1 MLHLLLALG
10 IFGLITSTVYSVLVV
25 VGVRRFL
32 REHQVLRAQQVLRDQ
47 QVISDQRGQSAAFLP
62 PVSLLKPLHGA
73 EPNLEAHLEGFFEQD
88 YPSYEVL
95 FCARHAKDAGLEI
108 ARGVAARH
116 PLVPVRFVTSGE
128 PLYPNAKVASLERM
142 RHVASHDIL
151 LVSDSDVRVEPHYL
165 RSVVAPFAAEE
176 VGLVTCL
183 YRGVAMSARVPE
195 VGSRDLW
202 SQLEGVGM
210 SIEMT
215 SGVLVAEMM
224 EGMQFALGPTMAVRR
239 RCVDEIGGFQVLG
252 QYCADDFLL
261 GNLVAANGHKVV
273 LSSHVID
280 HIILNA
286 DFADSM
292 QHQVRWMK
300 STRFSRPKGHFG
312 TSLTFSTPFG
322 LLALAAALLLHHPL
336 LGAIALAWSVVNRM
350 LMAAVVGA
358 GVVGERTLLRT
369 VLLYPLRDLM
379 GFGFWLA
386 SYGSSHILWRGE
398 MYELG
403 PGGLMKS
410 VNGTASG
417 EESESVLT
425 V

>member
-10 IFGLITSTVYSVLVV
+10 IFGLITSTVYSLLVV

-32 REHQVLRAQQVLRDQ
+32 RAQQVFRVHDVLQ
-47 QVISDQRGQSAAFLP
+47 AQPGQDAPFLP

-73 EPNLEAHLEGFFEQD
+73 EPNLEAHLEGFFKQD

-95 FCARHAKDAGLEI
+95 FCTRHAKDAGLEI
-108 ARGVAARH
+108 ARRVAARH
-116 PLVPVRFVTSGE
+116 PRVPVRFVTSGE
-128 PLYPNAKVASLERM
+128 PVYPNAKVASLERM
-142 RHVASHDIL
+142 RHVASNDIL
-151 LVSDSDVRVEPHYL
+151 VVSDSDVRVEPDYL
-165 RSVVAPFAAEE
+165 RAVVGPFAADE

-195 VGSRDLW
+195 VVSRNFW

-215 SGVLVAEMM
+215 SGVLVAELM
-224 EGMQFALGPTMAVRR
+224 EGIQFALGPTMAVRR

-261 GNLVAANGHKVV
+261 GNLVAAKGHKVV

-286 DFADSM
+286 DFADSI

-312 TSLTFSTPFG
+312 TCLTFSTPFG
-322 LLALAAALLLHHPL
+322 LLALAAALMLHHPL
-336 LGAIALAWSVVNRM
+336 LGLVSLAWSVVNRI
-350 LMAAVVGA
+350 LLAAVVGA
-358 GVVGERTLLRT
+358 RVVRERTLVRT
-369 VLLYPLRDLM
+369 MLLYPIRDLM

-386 SYGSSHILWRGE
+386 SYGSGLILWRGE

-410 VNGTASG
+410 VNGTASD
-417 EESESVLT
+417 EERESALT